1 MASPVSIGDV
11 IAMAKLAKTIAEA
24 FTKGRKSAPAEFRE
38 VENQLYSLSTALA
51 AFEDAQDSSAQLAAL
66 TAATQRPNGQSVAG
80 MLSNCNETL
89 KHLENI
95 VSKYSAITEEQD
107 PSKSRVQRWSQE
119 LLRNYKKIAWTT
131 EAADLSTLRSQLMV
145 HTNSLE
151 LILGILINSRTTK
164 IEETVVASSKKLDD
178 IHSWWAENLKNSATE
193 SSKTESAELKTEPL
207 VTFEVYVEEQELI
220 CPKATLVDDWEEKGT
235 FQLFRCTCKDT
246 PHSRL
251 ESIAL
256 SPISFP
262 LRQAGGV
269 RTWTI
274 FKATDYS
281 MPRLVS
287 VQLKNIPVQDVAEF
301 ERTFIDGLAEL
312 MAEVMVK
319 QHVSNMLVHPGPDAK
334 HLRILDI
341 KGELG
346 DMHQSIETVDFA
358 VGHRTLSKI
367 EIDGISLLHYREH
380 GHDDGPRA
388 HLEVDY
394 AEILIQ
400 YRNTNP
406 ESKDITSN
414 EIRLRRNS
422 SVKMTQGTNVV
433 VQAVECLGFI
443 DDEETSRIEKTDVT
457 FQMTTPES
465 ANQLYQ
471 QLEDMRMELFV
482 LGLQYPRPDETVA
495 LHLLATEVQC
505 EEVCIADAELLI
517 TRDTKDRFRLII
529 LSRNRCT
536 ILSQV
541 LSESF
546 FDEPTSQDRFTSPTW
561 LVQLE
566 SPGVRKVYHY
576 PKGFKF
582 LRFNSNSTQKMFEL
596 GQATILPIR
605 EK

>member
-11 IAMAKLAKTIAEA
+11 IAMVKLAKTIAQA

-51 AFEDAQDSSAQLAAL
+51 AFEDAHDSSGQLATL
-66 TAATQRPNGQSVAG
+66 TATTQRNGGQTVAG
-80 MLSNCNETL
+80 MLNNCHETL
-89 KHLENI
+89 KQLEKI
-95 VSKYSAITEEQD
+95 VSKYGAITEEQD
-107 PSKSRVQRWSQE
+107 PGKSRIQRWSQE
-119 LLRNYKKIAWTT
+119 LVRNYKKIAWTT
-131 EAADLSTLRSQLMV
+131 EAGDLSTLRSQLMV

-151 LILGILINSRTTK
+151 LILGILINSRTMK
-164 IEETVVASSKKLDD
+164 IEESVIASSKKLDD
-178 IHSWWAENLKNSATE
+178 IHNWWTENLNSVTKP
-193 SSKTESAELKTEPL
+193 SKTESTELKTEPL
-207 VTFEVYVEEQELI
+207 LTSEVYVEKEELI
-220 CPKATLVDDWEEKGT
+220 CQKATVVDDWEEKVT
-235 FQLFRCTCKDT
+235 FQILRCTCKDT
-246 PHSRL
+246 PHPRV

-262 LRQAGGV
+262 LRQVGRV

-281 MPRLVS
+281 THRLVS
-287 VQLKNIPVQDVAEF
+287 IQLKNIPVQDMADF
-301 ERTFIDGLAEL
+301 EWTFINKLAEL

-319 QHVSNMLVHPGPDAK
+319 KHVSNMLVHPAPNAK

-346 DMHQSIETVDFA
+346 DVHQSIETVTFA
-358 VGHRTLSKI
+358 VGHRTLSKT
-367 EIDGISLLHYREH
+367 EIDGISLLHYRKH
-380 GHDDGPRA
+380 GHEDEPRA
-388 HLEVDY
+388 HLRVNY
-394 AEILIQ
+394 AKILIE
-400 YRNTNP
+400 YGNTDP
-406 ESKDITSN
+406 ESKDITSS

-422 SVKMTQGTNVV
+422 TIKTMAGIDVV
-433 VQAVECLGFI
+433 VQAVESLGFV

-457 FQMTTPES
+457 SQMTTPES
-465 ANQLYQ
+465 AERLYQ

-482 LGLQYPRPDETVA
+482 LSLQYPRPDETVA
-495 LHLLATEVQC
+495 LHLQAAQIQC

-517 TRDTKDRFRLII
+517 TRDTKERSRLII

-536 ILSQV
+536 IVSQV

-546 FDEPTSQDRFTSPTW
+546 FDAPGSQRRFTSPTW

-582 LRFNSNSTQKMFEL
+582 LSFNSNNAEKMFEL
-596 GQATILPIR
+596 GQDTILAIR